1 MLGVFILV
9 IFHPIRV
16 EALMTLTMNIEIL
29 NEKEIYR
36 TADLALA
43 TAISLFYPIE
53 RIEKENPRKAQFLF
67 KRNKQLDSLI
77 ESYWR
82 GELKVEPQAYFNQ
95 LRIIKARLYGGE

>member
-1 MLGVFILV
+1 
-9 IFHPIRV
+9 
-16 EALMTLTMNIEIL
+16 MTQETI
-29 NEKEIYR
+29 NEENLYQ

-53 RIEKENPRKAQFLF
+53 KIEHQNPRKAYFLF
-67 KRNKQLDSLI
+67 ERNEDLNKFV

-95 LRIIKARLYGGE
+95 LRIIKARIYGGE